1 MKKTKNT
8 YDFIISLLLTFIAV
22 LFMGYIGDYFFDLND
37 DVLMKDMLS
46 GAYTGAPEAHN
57 IQMLYPIS
65 AFISMFYRVVRGF
78 DWYGFFLCTC
88 QYLCVFLISYK
99 ALKLSRKDEHK
110 VLTAL
115 FVLVFSLGVIGAH
128 FLFVQYTFTCG
139 FLSATAAFLILTH
152 KKDADHNFGIAFWL
166 ILTAFLLRSEMLLLT
181 FPLVCVAIFIRWML
195 NMNKEEFFD
204 CLKLFGI
211 IVAALA
217 LALGIHRF
225 AFSLPEWKEYSDI
238 FDARTEL
245 YDFQYV
251 PEYEANKDFYDSL
264 GIDKSEYRLITFEN
278 YNIGLDDE
286 IDAKVLNEVAEYANK
301 LRSDEEPFAERL
313 KAAFSKYIY
322 GLHNFSRQ
330 NTYEIDSEN
339 YCPWNLIVILLYI
352 GVLASYIFP
361 RQDSSQK
368 EILRIVGALA
378 LLFICR
384 TTLWIYIIMGRR
396 APIRITHPLYLIE
409 ILVLFAILLRRA
421 DKSRALPYKVVFA
434 VMLISLLFVPDQKK
448 VIDSEMQARELMRK
462 HYDALYDYFAEN
474 SDNFY
479 FIDVYTSISC
489 ENDMEEGEATFSEKL
504 FDRVNNEYANHD
516 LMGGW
521 GVKSPLTIKKYS
533 RAGYSDMQSG
543 LLAQN
548 AYVVQSESDEDG
560 IGWIIDYYRD
570 KGIEVTV
577 DREKIIADAF
587 AIYAVREK

>member
-110 VLTAL
+110 ALTAL
-115 FVLVFSLGVIGAH
+115 FVLMFSLGVIGAH

-225 AFSLPEWKEYSDI
+225 AFSLPEW
-238 FDARTEL
+238 A
-245 YDFQYV
+245 
-251 PEYEANKDFYDSL
+251 
-264 GIDKSEYRLITFEN
+264 LIRGS
-278 YNIGLDDE
+278 IGL
-286 IDAKVLNEVAEYANK
+286 
-301 LRSDEEPFAERL
+301 
-313 KAAFSKYIY
+313 
-322 GLHNFSRQ
+322 
-330 NTYEIDSEN
+330 
-339 YCPWNLIVILLYI
+339 
-352 GVLASYIFP
+352 
-361 RQDSSQK
+361 
-368 EILRIVGALA
+368 
-378 LLFICR
+378 
-384 TTLWIYIIMGRR
+384 
-396 APIRITHPLYLIE
+396 
-409 ILVLFAILLRRA
+409 
-421 DKSRALPYKVVFA
+421 
-434 VMLISLLFVPDQKK
+434 
-448 VIDSEMQARELMRK
+448 
-462 HYDALYDYFAEN
+462 
-474 SDNFY
+474 
-479 FIDVYTSISC
+479 
-489 ENDMEEGEATFSEKL
+489 
-504 FDRVNNEYANHD
+504 
-516 LMGGW
+516 
-521 GVKSPLTIKKYS
+521 
-533 RAGYSDMQSG
+533 
-543 LLAQN
+543 
-548 AYVVQSESDEDG
+548 
-560 IGWIIDYYRD
+560 
-570 KGIEVTV
+570 
-577 DREKIIADAF
+577 
-587 AIYAVREK
+587 

>member
-8 YDFIISLLLTFIAV
+8 PNFIISLVLILIAV
-22 LFMGYIGDYFFDLND
+22 LFMGFIGDYYFDLND

-78 DWYGFFLCTC
+78 DWYGIFLCIC
-88 QYLCVFLISYK
+88 QYMCVFLISYK
-99 ALKLSRKDEHK
+99 ALQVCPKLKHK
-110 VLTAL
+110 ILATL
-115 FVLVFSLGVIGAH
+115 FVMFFSIGVIGAH

-139 FLSATAAFLILTH
+139 ILSATAAFLILTH
-152 KKDADHNFGIAFWL
+152 EKEVDKNFGIAFWL

-181 FPLVCVAIFIRWML
+181 LPMVCVAIFIRWML
-195 NMNKEEFFD
+195 NMNKEEFLD
-204 CLKLFGI
+204 CLKLFGV

-217 LALGIHRF
+217 VAMGIHKF
-225 AFSLPEWKEYSDI
+225 AFSLPEWKEYNDI
-238 FDARTEL
+238 FDARTQL

-251 PEYEANKDFYDSL
+251 PEYEANKEFYDSI
-264 GIDKSEYRLITFEN
+264 GIDKSEYELITFEN

-286 IDAKVLNEVAEYANK
+286 IDAKVLNEVAEYADK
-301 LRSDEEPFAERL
+301 LRSDEEPFAQRL

-322 GLHNFSRQ
+322 GLHNFSMPQ
-330 NTYEIDSEN
+330 SYEMDSEN
-339 YCPWNLIVILLYI
+339 YCPWNLIVIILYL
-352 GVLASYIFP
+352 GVLISYMFP
-361 RQDSSQK
+361 RQDSSKK
-368 EILRIVGALA
+368 ETLRVIGALA
-378 LLFICR
+378 LLFMCR

-396 APIRITHPLYLIE
+396 VPIRITHPLYLIE

-421 DKSRALPYKVVFA
+421 GKSSVLPYKIVF
-434 VMLISLLFVPDQKK
+434 VIMMISLLFVPNQKK
-448 VIDSEMQARELMRK
+448 VIDSELHARELMRK

-504 FDRVNNEYANHD
+504 FDRVNNDYANHD

-521 GVKSPLTIKKYS
+521 GVKSPLTVKKLS

-548 AYVVQSESDEDG
+548 AYMVQTQSDEDG
-560 IGWIIDYYRD
+560 IDWIIDYYRD

-577 DREKIIADAF
+577 DRETIIDDAF
-587 AIYAVREK
+587 AIYSVREK

>member
-8 YDFIISLLLTFIAV
+8 PNFIISLVLILIAV
-22 LFMGYIGDYFFDLND
+22 LFMGFIGDYYFDLND

-65 AFISMFYRVVRGF
+65 AFISMFYRVIRGF
-78 DWYGFFLCTC
+78 DWYGIFLCIC
-88 QYLCVFLISYK
+88 QYMCVFLISYK
-99 ALKLSRKDEHK
+99 ALQVCTKLKHK
-110 VLTAL
+110 ILAAL
-115 FVLVFSLGVIGAH
+115 FVLFFSIGVIGAH

-139 FLSATAAFLILTH
+139 LLSATAAFLILTH
-152 KKDADHNFGIAFWL
+152 EKEVDKNFVIAFWL

-181 FPLVCVAIFIRWML
+181 LPMVCVAIFIRWML
-195 NMNKEEFFD
+195 NMNKEEFLD
-204 CLKLFGI
+204 CLKLFGV

-217 LALGIHRF
+217 VAMGIHKF
-225 AFSLPEWKEYSDI
+225 AFSLPEWKEYNDI
-238 FDARTEL
+238 FEARTQL

-264 GIDKSEYRLITFEN
+264 GIDKSEYELITFEN

-286 IDAKVLNEVAEYANK
+286 IDAKVLNEVAEYADK
-301 LRSDEEPFAERL
+301 LRSDEEPFAQRL

-322 GLHNFSRQ
+322 GLHNFSMPKG
-330 NTYEIDSEN
+330 YEMDSEN
-339 YCPWNLIVILLYI
+339 YCPWNLIVIILYL
-352 GVLASYIFP
+352 GVLISYMFP
-361 RQDSSQK
+361 RQDSSKK
-368 EILRIVGALA
+368 ETLRVVGALM
-378 LLFICR
+378 LLFMCR
-384 TTLWIYIIMGRR
+384 TTLWVYIIMGRR

-409 ILVLFAILLRRA
+409 VLVLFAILLRRA
-421 DKSRALPYKVVFA
+421 GKSSVLPYKIVFVA
-434 VMLISLLFVPDQKK
+434 MMVSLLFIPNQKK
-448 VIDSEMQARELMRK
+448 VIDSELHARELMRK

-489 ENDMEEGEATFSEKL
+489 ENDMEEGEATFSEKI
-504 FDRVNNEYANHD
+504 FDRVNNDYANHD

-521 GVKSPLTIKKYS
+521 GVKSPLTVKKLS

-548 AYVVQSESDEDG
+548 AYMVQTQSDEDG
-560 IGWIIDYYRD
+560 IDWIIDYYRD

-577 DREKIIADAF
+577 DRETIIADAF